1 MSDSGNPDLLRV
13 ARQLRGLQQGD
24 AAQRLGISQAMLSR
38 VENRLSPFSGDLI
51 DRAATVFGMPR
62 TFFVQTDTVLGAP
75 VSVHPMWRKKAAVS
89 AREMDQIVAELN
101 VRLMHMRRLLR
112 AVEIE
117 ATYPIPSLPV
127 DEFES
132 VERIAALA
140 RAQWQMP
147 AGPIHNLTRALEAAG
162 IVVVH
167 SDMAGSAVDGV
178 TFSAPGVPPLIVLN
192 GNQPADRMRFTLAH
206 ELGHLVMHRTQ
217 PTQQMEEQANEFAS
231 FFLMPTQDIR
241 PYYSRR
247 IDLRL
252 LAELKPVWRVSMAS
266 LLMRARSLGLLA
278 YNQERYLWQQF
289 SMAKIRLGEPPELD
303 FERERATALPD
314 LIQAHI
320 QQLGYSISDLAGMLH
335 LQPDELS
342 TLYGLSIA
350 PQPSASVPHLRI
362 IK

>member
-147 AGPIHNLTRALEAAG
+147 AGPIHNLTRSLEAAG

-178 TFSAPGVPPLIVLN
+178 TFSAPGLPPLIVLN

-350 PQPSASVPHLRI
+350 PQPSASAPHLRI

>member
-1 MSDSGNPDLLRV
+1 MSDMGNPDLLRV
-13 ARQLRGLQQGD
+13 ARQWRGLLQGD
-24 AAQRLGISQAMLSR
+24 AAQRLGVSQAMLSR
-38 VENRLSPFSGDLI
+38 VENRLSGFTGDLI
-51 DRAATVFGMPR
+51 ERAAAVFGMPR
-62 TFFVQTDTVLGAP
+62 TFFIQTDTVLGAP

-101 VRLMHMRRLLR
+101 LRLMHMRRLLR

-117 ATYPIPSLPV
+117 ATYPIPALPV

-147 AGPIHNLTRALEAAG
+147 AGPVPNLTRLLEAAG

-178 TFSAPGVPPLIVLN
+178 TFSAPGLPPLIVLN
-192 GNQPADRMRFTLAH
+192 VNQPADRMRFTLAH

-231 FFLMPTQDIR
+231 FFLMPTQDIK
-241 PYYSRR
+241 PYYARR

-289 SMAKIRLGEPPELD
+289 SIAKIRQGEPPELD
-303 FERERATALPD
+303 FAAEPATVLPD
-314 LIQAHI
+314 LMEAHI
-320 QQLGYSISDLAGMLH
+320 RQLGYSIPDLAGMLQ
-335 LQPDELS
+335 LEPEELNA
-342 TLYGLSIA
+342 LYGLSIT
-350 PQPSASVPHLRI
+350 PQPPAAAHLRI

>member
-1 MSDSGNPDLLRV
+1 MSDLGNPDLLRV

-38 VENRLSPFSGDLI
+38 IENRLSGFTGDLI
-51 DRAATVFGMPR
+51 ARAAAVFDLPR
-62 TFFVQTDTVLGAP
+62 SFFTQTDTVLGAP
-75 VSVHPMWRKKAAVS
+75 VSVHSMWRKKAAIR
-89 AREMDQIVAELN
+89 AHEMDQIVAELN
-101 VRLMHMRRLLR
+101 LRLMHMRRLLR

-117 ATYPIPSLPV
+117 ATYPIPALPV

-147 AGPIHNLTRALEAAG
+147 AGPVQNLTRHLEAAG

-178 TFSAPGVPPLIVLN
+178 TLSAPGLPPLIVLN
-192 GNQPADRMRFTLAH
+192 VNQPADRMRFTLAH

-217 PTQQMEEQANEFAS
+217 PTQQMEEQANDFAS

-241 PYYSRR
+241 PYYARR

-289 SMAKIRLGEPPELD
+289 SIAKIRKSEPSELD
-303 FERERATALPD
+303 FLPEQATVLPD
-314 LIQAHI
+314 LIEAHI
-320 QQLGYSISDLAGMLH
+320 KQLDYSILDLAAMLH
-335 LQPDELS
+335 LQPTALN
-342 TLYGLSIA
+342 TLYGLSIV
-350 PQPSASVPHLRI
+350 PQPPVATHLRI

>member
-38 VENRLSPFSGDLI
+38 VENRLSPFAGDLI

-178 TFSAPGVPPLIVLN
+178 TFSAPGLPPLIVLN

>member
-38 VENRLSPFSGDLI
+38 VENRLSPFAGDLI

-75 VSVHPMWRKKAAVS
+75 VSVHPMWRKKAAVC

-178 TFSAPGVPPLIVLN
+178 TFSAPGLPPLIVLN

-266 LLMRARSLGLLA
+266 LLMRARSLDCWLTTKRGIYGSSSVWPKFA
-278 YNQERYLWQQF
+278 SASHR
-289 SMAKIRLGEPPELD
+289 S
-303 FERERATALPD
+303 
-314 LIQAHI
+314 
-320 QQLGYSISDLAGMLH
+320 SISSESE
-335 LQPDELS
+335 Q
-342 TLYGLSIA
+342 
-350 PQPSASVPHLRI
+350 LRCLI
-362 IK
+362 